1 MTISFFISYFFVNDI
16 EVISIK
22 NLSSN
27 IETLLSVSSIVFAV
41 IGAWIA
47 LVYPSAIKSIISNI
61 NDIEANEKETNK
73 LAELIQVAITSSL
86 ILVFL
91 IILSLIENLI
101 PENNKYINIS
111 LFTILTIC
119 SLLQIYSVFKV
130 VLMNYHLLHNL
141 RKKSIEDFEK
151 HI

>member
-1 MTISFFISYFFVNDI
+1 MTISFFISYFFIKDI

-73 LAELIQVAITSSL
+73 LAELIQVAINSSL

-151 HI
+151 QI